1 MWSGN
6 NHNRSGAPRL
16 DSKLCALAIM
26 TKAPRAGEVKTRLVP
41 PLTPVEAAEINKCFL
56 RDLANSISVACLN
69 SPGRGIAVYTPV
81 GAESSYEG
89 ILPSEFI
96 RLPQRGDDFGEHLYL
111 AAEDLFKLGFKSVC
125 LINSDSPTVPSACF
139 AEAAN
144 ALAEQGDR
152 IVIGPSDDGGYYLI
166 GIKQQHRR
174 LFQEIAWS
182 TERVFDQTM
191 ARAAETGA
199 EVKLLP
205 AGYDVDD
212 PAVLRRLCGEL
223 LDDSASDFIAPHTRR
238 FLLELSAERNLRR
251 S

>member
-6 NHNRSGAPRL
+6 NPNRSGAPRL

-89 ILPSEFI
+89 ILPVDFVL
-96 RLPQRGDDFGEHLYL
+96 LPQRGNDFGKRLYC
-111 AAEDLFKLGFKSVC
+111 AAEDLFKFGFKSVC

-152 IVIGPSDDGGYYLI
+152 IVLGPSDDGGYYLI
-166 GIKQQHRR
+166 GMKQLHSR
-174 LFQEIAWS
+174 LFQEIDWS
-182 TERVFDQTM
+182 TECVFDETM
-191 ARAAETGA
+191 ARATETGA

-212 PAVLRRLCGEL
+212 PAVLRRLYNEL
-223 LDDSASDFIAPHTRR
+223 LLHSSHDSVAPHTRK
-238 FLLELSAERNLRR
+238 FLASVAANKIL
-251 S
+251 